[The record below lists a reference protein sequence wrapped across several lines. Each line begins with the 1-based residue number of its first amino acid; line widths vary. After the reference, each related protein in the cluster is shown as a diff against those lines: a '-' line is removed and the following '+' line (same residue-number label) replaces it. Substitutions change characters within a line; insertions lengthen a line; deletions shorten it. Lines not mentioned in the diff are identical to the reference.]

1 MKPLSCAAAIAIV
14 LQLAAAPV
22 HGQDVAQPARPAQPA
37 PPAPATGPKVVPM
50 KIVITLSRYEGDRRV
65 SSLPYTL
72 SVNFTGSD
80 RDGTASLRM
89 GTRVAVPTT
98 VFRTTGGSPPA
109 KAADTVDSPA
119 VTPFNYQDVGTNIDV
134 SVRAADDD
142 RYRVGVTI
150 SDSSVIDDKN
160 QARLAPSFRTFS
172 LTNQVVLKDGQST
185 QFSTAPDKVT
195 GEVVKV
201 DVSLNIVK

>member
-14 LQLAAAPV
+14 LQLAASPV

-37 PPAPATGPKVVPM
+37 PQAPPAGPKVVPM
-50 KIVITLSRYEGDRRV
+50 KVVITLSRYEGDRRV

-72 SVNFTGSD
+72 SVNYTAAEFVGK
-80 RDGTASLRM
+80 ASLRM
-89 GTRVAVPTT
+89 GTKVAVPSANFTPA
-98 VFRTTGGSPPA
+98 GKDGSQPI
-109 KAADTVDSPA
+109 TS
-119 VTPFNYQDVGTNIDV
+119 FSYQDVGTNIDV
-134 SVRAADDD
+134 TVWAADDD
-142 RYRVGVTI
+142 RYRVGVSI
-150 SDSSVIDDKN
+150 SDSSVVDDKN

-172 LTNQVVLKDGQST
+172 LNNQVVLKDGQST